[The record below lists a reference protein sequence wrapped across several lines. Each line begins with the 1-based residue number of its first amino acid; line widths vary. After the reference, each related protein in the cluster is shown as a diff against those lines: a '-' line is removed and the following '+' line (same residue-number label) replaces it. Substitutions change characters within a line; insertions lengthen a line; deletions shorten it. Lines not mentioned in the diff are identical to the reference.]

1 MKYNSG
7 GFTPPEIKAKIVTGI
22 LIGIFLILI
31 VLIFGGLILFAYIG
45 KIEINFEI
53 IISIIAVIIS
63 LSTILFTFLDRL
75 YKKYFS
81 TKKTID
87 LNIEL
92 LSDSVI
98 CWGSISNLGHK
109 RILNK
114 NVYLIVSKGV
124 LENGLYDF
132 GLPLE
137 HEDDE
142 GNISHKEDFCIY
154 AKIMHLCDIDRC
166 CSCKKD
172 LDLLIPQENF
182 SERTKKIITR
192 YNQQVANQ
200 TFHRLFVFKG
210 LSKESRLFVDAGEEF
225 SDEIVLKLKDGV
237 YRAMMVWIPEG
248 KEDCACSVKYF
259 EVKTNKKTAGGKNV

>member
-7 GFTPPEIKAKIVTGI
+7 GFTPPEKKARRITII
-22 LIGIFLILI
+22 LISIFILVI
-31 VLIFGGLILFAYIG
+31 ASIVGVLIFLAQKG
-45 KIEINFEI
+45 KIEVKLEI
-53 IISIIAVIIS
+53 IISIISIVIS

-75 YKKYFS
+75 YFKYFS

-87 LNIEL
+87 LNVEL
-92 LSDSVI
+92 LNDSVI
-98 CWGSISNLGHK
+98 CWGSIANLGHK

-124 LENGLYDF
+124 LENGLYNF

-137 HEDDE
+137 HEDDN
-142 GNISHKEDFCIY
+142 GKISHKEDFCIY
-154 AKIMHLCDIDRC
+154 AKIMHLCNIDQC
-166 CSCKKD
+166 CSCKND
-172 LDLLIPQENF
+172 LDLLTPQDNF
-182 SERTKKIITR
+182 SERTKKIIDR
-192 YNQQVANQ
+192 YNKQVSNQ

-225 SDEIVLKLKDGV
+225 SDEIVLKLKAGV

-259 EVKTNKKTAGGKNV
+259 EVKTNKKTSGGKNV